1 MPKVSV
7 ILPAY
12 NAEKYIKEAVDS
24 ILGQTFMN
32 FELIVINDCSKDST
46 EQILLSYTDP
56 RLVYVKNEQNLG
68 VAGTL
73 NKGLSLAK
81 GTYIARMD
89 ADDISLPERFRK
101 QVSYL
106 DAHPDV
112 AVLGT
117 AVEIFGEG
125 MSSQIR
131 QFSQMPEQMKVD
143 LFFSCGLAHPSVMMR
158 ADVIR
163 TLGGYDKA
171 FEGLEDY
178 ELWCRVSRDYQIA
191 ALPEVLFRY
200 RIHPS
205 QVTKNPTE
213 KYRTRMRN
221 LKKRQLEELGVETGG
236 EMEEIFFRYCLGE
249 QFANAEDIQKFC
261 AFMAAVGKM
270 NELAQCFDAELLRGV
285 FKAVAV
291 NLAMRLKPSDAVQLR
306 KKYRLFSATDIL
318 LKRLK
323 SLIRHQG

>member
-46 EQILLSYTDP
+46 EKILLSYTDP

-158 ADVIR
+158 ADVIKE
-163 TLGGYDKA
+163 LGGYDCA
-171 FEGLEDY
+171 FEGMEDY

-213 KYRTRMRN
+213 KYRTQMRN
-221 LKKRQLEELGVETGG
+221 LKKCQLEELGVETGG

-249 QFANAEDIQKFC
+249 QFADAGDILSFC
-261 AFMAAVGKM
+261 AFLKIVLDANTSIHCYDAGVLCSTFKT
-270 NELAQCFDAELLRGV
+270 LAS
-285 FKAVAV
+285 
-291 NLAMRLKPSDAVQLR
+291 NLAIRLNHEQAGQLCRSSCLISRWGLWVHRLKC
-306 KKYRLFSATDIL
+306 Y
-318 LKRLK
+318 
-323 SLIRHQG
+323 IRG

>member
-178 ELWCRVSRDYQIA
+178 ELWCRVAQEHQVTT
-191 ALPEVLFRY
+191 LPEVLFRY
-200 RIHPS
+200 RVHPG
-205 QVTKNPTE
+205 QVTKNPSE
-213 KYRTRMRN
+213 KYLTRMRN

-249 QFANAEDIQKFC
+249 QFTDAEDIQSFC
-261 AFMAAVGKM
+261 AFLKIVLDANTSIHCYDAGVLCSTFKT
-270 NELAQCFDAELLRGV
+270 LAS
-285 FKAVAV
+285 
-291 NLAMRLKPSDAVQLR
+291 NLAIRLNHEQAGQLCRSSCLISRWGLWVHRLKC
-306 KKYRLFSATDIL
+306 Y
-318 LKRLK
+318 
-323 SLIRHQG
+323 IRG